1 MTWPTSMFFKIHDM
15 TQYILCVEIY
25 IINIGQC
32 HNIFNVLYVVKSAL
46 NTVCVLYI
54 YWNITQRDAGNQ
66 LYSFSMWVTMYF
78 MILLL
83 LIVPSLFF
91 FPFFLLPSFLLAGC
105 LLLSFLAY
113 FLFLL
118 SLTFLTFFCFLAFFL
133 AFISASLE
141 PSRCSLINKKTFH
154 FSFSCGPEPS
164 GSKSCTD
171 MIILTLSLKN
181 RESTA
186 FPKAPAVSSLSAQL

>member
-46 NTVCVLYI
+46 NAVCVPYI

-66 LYSFSMWVTMYF
+66 LYSFSMWVYYIFYDFVASYCTK
-78 MILLL
+78 I
-83 LIVPSLFF
+83 F
-91 FPFFLLPSFLLAGC
+91 FPFFLLSLAFFLSR
-105 LLLSFLAY
+105 LLVCFFAY

-118 SLTFLTFFCFLAFFL
+118 SLLFLTFFHLSAFFL
-133 AFISASLE
+133 AFTSASLE
-141 PSRCSLINKKTFH
+141 PDKCFLINKERLHNFLFTFLLAMPLNQVAP
-154 FSFSCGPEPS
+154 SCVRVW
-164 GSKSCTD
+164 
-171 MIILTLSLKN
+171 IH
-181 RESTA
+181 
-186 FPKAPAVSSLSAQL
+186 